1 MCMEDFKSFKFL
13 IPSKKTKTNHLSLLL
28 SLLFTVSGAV
38 NVMFKFLSTK

>member
-13 IPSKKTKTNHLSLLL
+13 IPSKKKQNKKHHL